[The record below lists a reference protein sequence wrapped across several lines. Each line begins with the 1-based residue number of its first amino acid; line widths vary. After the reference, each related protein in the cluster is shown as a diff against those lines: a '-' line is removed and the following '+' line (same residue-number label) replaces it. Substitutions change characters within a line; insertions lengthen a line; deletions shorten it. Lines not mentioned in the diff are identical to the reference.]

1 MILQVYHPPQKM
13 VDDHPASQAMKCISK
28 GFIVKTGM
36 QELVE
41 LVPWVGEEE
50 IPIDH
55 EDLHPSKK
63 EMSLMKIS

>member
-1 MILQVYHPPQKM
+1 M

-50 IPIDH
+50 IPI
-55 EDLHPSKK
+55 LRGSPPFKK
-63 EMSLMKIS
+63 DMSLMKIS

>member
-1 MILQVYHPPQKM
+1 M

-50 IPIDH
+50 IPI
-55 EDLHPSKK
+55 LRGSRPFKK
-63 EMSLMKIS
+63 DMSLMRISSGSEITIIVQ